1 MDIPASLQRKI
12 DLFSTT
18 ATVFRHQDE
27 LFTEAAWI
35 QVMLGQ
41 GIIPADYHPLTQAV
55 SQVDLTDYLTN
66 IRKVIASTVKQMP
79 THETYIEK
87 I

>member
-1 MDIPASLQRKI
+1 MDIPESLQHKI
-12 DLFSTT
+12 DLFKAT

-41 GIIPADYHPLTQAV
+41 GIIPEDYHPLTQAV
-55 SQVDLTDYLTN
+55 SQDDLTDYLTN
-66 IRKVIASTVKQMP
+66 IRKVITTTVSQMP
-79 THETYIEK
+79 NHKDYIAAL
-87 I
+87 